1 MENKKKLIKAIKNR
15 VREFLIENAQNKLKF
30 NDFVGKRFPIEIGS
44 SVETSTWDKSK
55 LISKISDVIT
65 HNFFDFD
72 FYNGWC
78 SNPKEYLNIFS
89 ETTLVPMIE
98 NIDET
103 FNEYFDFKRT
113 VYSTNEN
120 VLVFIHD
127 DIRGWIDN
135 WFQNNNR
142 VPKEMKREYNRYKQ
156 DYFGETIE

>member
-1 MENKKKLIKAIKNR
+1 
-15 VREFLIENAQNKLKF
+15 
-30 NDFVGKRFPIEIGS
+30 
-44 SVETSTWDKSK
+44 
-55 LISKISDVIT
+55 
-65 HNFFDFD
+65 
-72 FYNGWC
+72 
-78 SNPKEYLNIFS
+78 
-89 ETTLVPMIE
+89 MIE